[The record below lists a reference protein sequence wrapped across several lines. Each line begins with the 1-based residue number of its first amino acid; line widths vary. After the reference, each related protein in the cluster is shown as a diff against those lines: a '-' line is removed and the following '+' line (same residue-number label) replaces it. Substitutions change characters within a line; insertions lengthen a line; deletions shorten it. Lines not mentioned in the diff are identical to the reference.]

1 MKNVNY
7 KTPLRYPGGKSRAM
21 KFLLPRMPEEF
32 ASFVEP
38 FVGGGSVFLA
48 AKKDNP
54 NADYWIND
62 LYHNLYCFWVALR
75 DEPENLVESLKGI
88 KNSSRELVTKKQIK
102 EMNLPKPDA
111 LLFTKRVTENAKKM
125 FLDTK
130 ERIKNTNSDL
140 DRAVCFFI
148 LNKCSFSGLTESG
161 TFSAQASMQNFSDN
175 SIDRLTKVSNA
186 IQGVRITNLDYKDVL
201 KQAPNKSFIFFDPPY
216 DILKG
221 KKKNTNALYGKSG
234 ALHKGFDHSEFAT
247 QCDNVKDKFNLMIT
261 YNNNDQ
267 IRQRFSSYKQDSWDL
282 TYTMRS
288 TGDYAKNQKDRK
300 ELLITNY
307 GD

>member
-1 MKNVNY
+1 MI
-7 KTPLRYPGGKSRAM
+7 KS
-21 KFLLPRMPEEF
+21 FL
-32 ASFVEP
+32 
-38 FVGGGSVFLA
+38 
-48 AKKDNP
+48 
-54 NADYWIND
+54 
-62 LYHNLYCFWVALR
+62 
-75 DEPENLVESLKGI
+75 SLG
-88 KNSSRELVTKKQIK
+88 
-102 EMNLPKPDA
+102 
-111 LLFTKRVTENAKKM
+111 
-125 FLDTK
+125 
-130 ERIKNTNSDL
+130 
-140 DRAVCFFI
+140 
-148 LNKCSFSGLTESG
+148 
-161 TFSAQASMQNFSDN
+161 
-175 SIDRLTKVSNA
+175 VS
-186 IQGVRITNLDYKDVL
+186 
-201 KQAPNKSFIFFDPPY
+201 PNKSFIFFDPPY

-267 IRQRFSSYKQDSWDL
+267 IRERFSSYKQDSWDL